1 MELFTE
7 QEFLEKYSNSI
18 ESIDEVTINEASEMI
33 FAQVSPCFRDYN
45 WTDGNVPQAI
55 KNAAMEQA
63 RFLIMYEIQHL
74 DTHKLKAG
82 AMDSELITEY
92 STLAL
97 TMLANA
103 GFMYRGNPINYNM
116 SLGIEFGGE

>member
-1 MELFTE
+1 
-7 QEFLEKYSNSI
+7 
-18 ESIDEVTINEASEMI
+18 
-33 FAQVSPCFRDYN
+33 
-45 WTDGNVPQAI
+45 
-55 KNAAMEQA
+55 
-63 RFLIMYEIQHL
+63 
-74 DTHKLKAG
+74 
-82 AMDSELITEY
+82 MDSELITEY

>member
-1 MELFTE
+1 MEFFTD
-7 QEFLEKYSNSI
+7 QEFLDKYSNFDDI
-18 ESIDEVTINEASEMI
+18 EKETIIEASEMI

-45 WTDGNVPQAI
+45 WTDGNVPQVI

-63 RFLIMYEIQHL
+63 RFLIMYEIPHI

-116 SLGIEFGGE
+116 SLDIEFGGE

>member
-18 ESIDEVTINEASEMI
+18 ESIDEVTIIEASEMI

-45 WTDGNVPQAI
+45 WTDGKVPQAI

-63 RFLIMYEIQHL
+63 RFLIMYEIPHI
-74 DTHKLKAG
+74 DTHKLEKQ
-82 AMDSELITEY
+82 EQWIQNLLQNI
-92 STLAL
+92 LH
-97 TMLANA
+97 
-103 GFMYRGNPINYNM
+103 
-116 SLGIEFGGE
+116 

>member
-7 QEFLEKYSNSI
+7 QEFLEKYSNI

-55 KNAAMEQA
+55 KNAAMEQFKMEAASEVGVNLKQGYNGDISA
-63 RFLIMYEIQHL
+63 REAGSVGGQMVKKMIESYENSM
-74 DTHKLKAG
+74 K
-82 AMDSELITEY
+82 
-92 STLAL
+92 
-97 TMLANA
+97 
-103 GFMYRGNPINYNM
+103 
-116 SLGIEFGGE
+116 